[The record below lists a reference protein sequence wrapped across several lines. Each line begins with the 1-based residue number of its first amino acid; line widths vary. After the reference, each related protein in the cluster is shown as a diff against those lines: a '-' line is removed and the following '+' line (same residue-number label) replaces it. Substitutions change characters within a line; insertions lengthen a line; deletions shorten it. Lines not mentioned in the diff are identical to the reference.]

1 MLKSATSR
9 WGVVSLHDRQPF
21 SCGDS
26 KLRSISTTLMISL
39 CWSSPLGIIPFPLLR
54 QQTLRPS
61 SSSMHSAAL
70 SRVPTV
76 FRLMRLWW
84 CSPTPGASS
93 QSFLNHSCIANSA
106 PLPRRQQKETGSSF
120 SCCDRCFDSSLGFLW
135 IRWIFLSSK
144 NQHPS
149 CFAIFSG
156 MLLLLPPPLLPVP
169 MRSPTFYP
177 GHSRSRASTLSTS
190 PPASPRSTA
199 LKTAMTSWSNF
210 SGQVGRQPFIHILER
225 GLTVS

>member
-1 MLKSATSR
+1 MADQASLAL
-9 WGVVSLHDRQPF
+9 VVRRIDF
-21 SCGDS
+21 SPA
-26 KLRSISTTLMISL
+26 LELLMISL
-39 CWSSPLGIIPFPLLR
+39 CWSSTLGIIHFPMLHQR
-54 QQTLRPS
+54 RLRPS
-61 SSSMHSAAL
+61 SSSTRSAAL

-76 FRLMRLWW
+76 FRLMSLWW

-93 QSFLNHSCIANSA
+93 QSFLNRSCIAISS
-106 PLPRRQQKETGSSF
+106 PLPLQQPEETGSSF
-120 SCCDRCFDSSLGFLW
+120 SCCGRCFDSSLGFLW
-135 IRWIFLSSK
+135 IRWIFLSSR
-144 NQHPS
+144 NQHPN
-149 CFAIFSG
+149 CFSIFSG

-169 MRSPTFYP
+169 MAFPLFYP
-177 GHSRSRASTLSTS
+177 GHSRSKVSTLSTS